1 MLLSRISEAIGGVL
15 NGRDVE
21 ITGISTL
28 EEAGPHDISFLS
40 NPKYAH
46 MALTSK
52 AGAIIVSSLIDR
64 EIPQIIVANPYL
76 GFAGTLKLLYPEKTH
91 KPGISEMAS
100 ICAGAVIGKSSTV
113 FPNVYVGEN
122 SEIGEKCVIY
132 PGCFIGDGCR
142 ISDGCILYPNVV
154 VYEGSIIGREC
165 IIHSGV
171 VIGGDGFGFVWDGEK
186 HLKIPQKGIV
196 KIGDFVEIGA
206 NCTID
211 RAALTETVIGNDVKI
226 DDMVHIAHNV
236 NVGDHSIIV
245 AQTGI
250 AGSSKL
256 GRHVT
261 LAGQSGIVGHVNIGD
276 GCVVASKAG
285 VHNDL
290 KPGSIVSGAPAMDHK
305 RWLRVQAIIKN
316 LPELLKRVQELER
329 RLDARD

>member
-21 ITGISTL
+21 ITGISSL
-28 EEAGPHDISFLS
+28 EEAGPDDISFLS

-46 MALTSK
+46 MALISK
-52 AGAIIVSSLIDR
+52 AGAIIVSSLIDKD
-64 EIPQIIVANPYL
+64 IPQIVMANPYL
-76 GFAGTLKLLYPEKTH
+76 GFASTLNIIYPEKSH
-91 KPGISEMAS
+91 KPGISAMAS
-100 ICAGAVIGKSSTV
+100 VGEGTAIGKSSTV
-113 FPNVYVGEN
+113 FPNVYIGEN
-122 SEIGEKCVIY
+122 SEIGEKCLIY

-154 VYEGSIIGREC
+154 VYEGCTIGREC

-236 NVGDHSIIV
+236 TVGDHSIIV

-250 AGSSKL
+250 AGSTKL
-256 GRHVT
+256 GSHVT
-261 LAGQSGIVGHVNIGD
+261 LAGQCGIVGHLNIGD
-276 GCVVASKAG
+276 GCVVASRAG

-290 KPGSIVSGAPAMDHK
+290 KPGSIVSGAPAMDHRK
-305 RWLRVQAIIKN
+305 WLRVQAVVKN

-329 RLDARD
+329 RLDAKD

>member
-1 MLLSRISEAIGGVL
+1 MLLSRISDAIGGVL
-15 NGRDVE
+15 KGKDVE
-21 ITGISTL
+21 ITGISSL
-28 EEAGPHDISFLS
+28 DEAGPDEISFLS
-40 NPKYAH
+40 NPKYAKK
-46 MALTSK
+46 ALTSK
-52 AGAIIVSSLIDR
+52 AGAIIVSSLIDKD
-64 EIPQIIVANPYL
+64 IPQIVMANPYI
-76 GFAGTLKLLYPEKTH
+76 GFANTLKLLYPERLH
-91 KPGISEMAS
+91 KPGISEMAF
-100 ICAGAVIGKSSTV
+100 IGAKTVVGRSSTV
-113 FPNVYVGEN
+113 FPSVYVGEN

-142 ISDGCILYPNVV
+142 ISAGCILYPNVV
-154 VYEGSIIGREC
+154 VYDGCAIGREC
-165 IIHSGV
+165 IIHSGT
-171 VIGGDGFGFVWDGEK
+171 VIGGDGFGFVWDGER

-236 NVGDHSIIV
+236 TVGDHSIIV

-261 LAGQSGIVGHVNIGD
+261 LAGQSGIVGHVTIGD
-276 GCVVASKAG
+276 GCVVASRAG

-290 KPGSIVSGAPAMDHK
+290 KAGSMVSGAPAMDHK
-305 RWLRVQAIIKN
+305 RWLRVQAVVKN

-329 RLDARD
+329 RLDAKD